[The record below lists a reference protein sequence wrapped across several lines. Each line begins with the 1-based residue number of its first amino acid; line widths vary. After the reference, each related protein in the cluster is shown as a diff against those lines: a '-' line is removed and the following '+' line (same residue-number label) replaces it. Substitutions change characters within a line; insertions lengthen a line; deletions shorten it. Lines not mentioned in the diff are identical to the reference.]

1 MCLLENIFHGFW
13 LKVICDIIATNH
25 YKLFDCFF
33 LGKYN
38 ILKNFCKILQ
48 ASMKNMTES
57 PRKFN

>member
-13 LKVICDIIATNH
+13 LKVICDTIAANH
-25 YKLFDCFF
+25 YKYFDCFF

-38 ILKNFCKILQ
+38 IRKNFCKILQ
-48 ASMKNMTES
+48 APMKNMTES